1 MAFSGGGSNVLKP
14 HTHDSTILQDG
25 GNLNF
30 QNVTQ
35 SNMSAGSVTYSDGNH
50 LQELALGTPTQILEV
65 NNVGTAPSWVAAPE
79 PTGKVVLDD
88 HTAVGT
94 ASTYTFTPASPI
106 LSSEYSKIEIVFN
119 VALSAN
125 LTPLQMLVSGNTTYY
140 YYANF
145 NYQDSATNSW
155 TDSTRVGTG
164 STSYEL
170 ASATFSN
177 TADGLVGSA
186 EILWGT
192 PGGSNPMIRAFASQS
207 SPIMWE
213 EHTGLSLNS
222 TSGSISSITFQT
234 ATTWIA
240 GSNFIIYGVLR

>member
-1 MAFSGGGSNVLKP
+1 MGFSGGGSSVTKP

-25 GNLNF
+25 GNLDFKNI
-30 QNVTQ
+30 TQ
-35 SNMSAGSVTYSDGNH
+35 SDMSASSMTYSDGVH
-50 LQELALGTPTQILEV
+50 LQELAIGSAGETLSVTGGVPT
-65 NNVGTAPSWVAAPE
+65 WAAGAV
-79 PTGKVVLDD
+79 PTGTVVLDD

-94 ASTYTFTPASPI
+94 ASTYTFTPASPL
-106 LSSEYSKIEIVFN
+106 LSSKYSKIEIVFN

-125 LTPLQMLVSGNTTYY
+125 LTALQMLVSGNTTYY

-145 NYQDSATNSW
+145 NYQDSTTNSW

-177 TADGLVGSA
+177 TSDGLVGSA

-192 PGGSNPMIRAFASQS
+192 PGGSKPIIKAFASQT

-213 EHTGLSLNS
+213 EHTGLSLNAS
-222 TSGSISSITFQT
+222 SGSISSITFQT